1 MPLVDRWV
9 TNRHLAD
16 SHPSIDIPYSPGPI
30 EALDAFA
37 GVLADAEAGVTRD
50 EFYGRLCYVICTLAA
65 MDRAVIFRYDEAL
78 RRVRVAG
85 THNLD
90 IDIFADANVS
100 PESAQIAQE
109 SLEQDRVVELPSPDP
124 NDLPERYRPLLRGG
138 SLVCIPLVAADRW
151 IGVAICD
158 RESGD
163 PLTQREQHL
172 LWTLGKTAALASA
185 ARIATFEGE
194 RARELQQRIDIARE
208 VHDSVV
214 QRLFGVSLAL
224 DADGEFPAE
233 ERRRAASEIQLALT
247 DLKMLVQQPLGRTSR
262 PTATTLAEEIARL
275 QRSHDDLQIEVD
287 ADSQLDVPPAVEP
300 LAQSVLAEALRNAQ
314 KHAQPSRVL
323 VSAGRQNGAFI
334 LEVTNDGVLD
344 RIQGH
349 STGMGLRLAAFE
361 ALQLGGFVEFGA
373 RDDRQWQVRL
383 VVPVDDE

>member
-1 MPLVDRWV
+1 
-9 TNRHLAD
+9 LAD
-16 SHPSIDIPYSPGPI
+16 SHPSIEIPFSPGPI

-85 THNLD
+85 THNID
-90 IDIFADANVS
+90 IDVFADANVS
-100 PESAQIAQE
+100 PESAQIAQQ

-124 NDLPERYRPLLRGG
+124 NDIPERYRPLLHEG
-138 SLVCIPLVAADRW
+138 SLVCVPLVAADRW

-224 DADGEFPAE
+224 DSDGEFAAE
-233 ERRRAASEIQLALT
+233 ERQRAAAEIQHALT
-247 DLKMLVQQPLGRTSR
+247 DLKTLVQQPLARVSR
-262 PTATTLAEEIARL
+262 PTATTLADEVARL
-275 QRSHDDLQIEVD
+275 ARSQEDFEIDVAEG
-287 ADSQLDVPPAVEP
+287 SSLDVPPTLEP

-314 KHAQPSRVL
+314 KHAAPTRVT
-323 VSAGRQNGAFI
+323 VSAGRDDGAFI

-349 STGMGLRLAAFE
+349 TTGMGLRLAAFE

-373 RDDRQWQVRL
+373 RDEGRWQVRL
-383 VVPVDDE
+383 VVPVNDE